1 VLCPRAASSL
11 RIFRGIGSAFTCEE
25 PSAYHALKPTSD
37 GAWCHVLCAMFAEG
51 ITFTDP
57 SRFRNIEGVDLI
69 PNEAWYRVRPCHFLN
84 LSYSLT

>member
-1 VLCPRAASSL
+1 
-11 RIFRGIGSAFTCEE
+11 
-25 PSAYHALKPTSD
+25 
-37 GAWCHVLCAMFAEG
+37 MFAEG